1 MDFQDK
7 KVKIGIALIG
17 GVLVALFAYLEYK
30 PEPSLTKV
38 SPLGKMKH
46 IESSED
52 SQLAQLRKKQRNYK
66 REVSD
71 YSFSD
76 YLNNQIDQD
85 TYHPEQ
91 DTILLKGEKEI
102 HKDGTSRAI
111 VYKDESR
118 PVQTSYFKQTT
129 LSNTRDQNLQ
139 ETTEPAHHMNN
150 KKVTHSKYTTS
161 TNRHPPLINEVS
173 SEEVEA
179 KTVRRVGFASNS
191 IGEGRSVSA
200 HNDQV
205 SDDARMKPGLKVAIL
220 QTQKVKT
227 GDIILLRTIES
238 GSLNGK
244 TIPSNTIVEGNVRLS
259 KNRMDII
266 VEALQV
272 GESTTYCDLY
282 AYTLTGNQGLS
293 LNNEIN
299 YEIKNDATAAIVDE
313 MAQSVNVPYLGA
325 LTEAATR
332 KKIADPVVELRKGT
346 KMVLKQKS

>member
-17 GVLVALFAYLEYK
+17 GVLVALLAYLEYK
-30 PEPSLTKV
+30 PESSDTKMPQ
-38 SPLGKMKH
+38 SGKMKH
-46 IESSED
+46 IESNEN
-52 SQLAQLRKKQRNYK
+52 SQLEQLRKKQRNYK

-85 TYHPEQ
+85 TYQAKP
-91 DTILLKGEKEI
+91 DTIHIKGEENNNKRET
-102 HKDGTSRAI
+102 KAI
-111 VYKDESR
+111 VYKDDPQ
-118 PVQTSYFKQTT
+118 PVKMSYFKQST
-129 LSNTRDQNLQ
+129 LSNSSDQKELEN
-139 ETTEPAHHMNN
+139 TESAISS
-150 KKVTHSKYTTS
+150 KKTIEIHSKYITTNNLQS
-161 TNRHPPLINEVS
+161 PSIKGVS
-173 SEEVEA
+173 SAEA
-179 KTVRRVGFASNS
+179 ETKTVRRIGFTSNS
-191 IGEGRSVSA
+191 KGEGRSVSVQT
-200 HNDQV
+200 NEV
-205 SDDARMKPGLKVAIL
+205 RDDSRMKSGLKVAIL

-238 GSLNGK
+238 GRFKGK

-299 YEIKNDATAAIVDE
+299 YEIKNDATATIVDE
-313 MAQSVNVPYLGA
+313 VAQTVNVPYLGA
-325 LTEAATR
+325 LTQAATR
-332 KKIADPVVELRKGT
+332 KKISDPVVELRKGT

>member
-38 SPLGKMKH
+38 SPSGKIKH
-46 IESSED
+46 IESNED

-85 TYHPEQ
+85 TYSPHQ
-91 DTILLKGEKEI
+91 DTILLKGEENNNKRET
-102 HKDGTSRAI
+102 KAI
-111 VYKDESR
+111 VYKDEPR
-118 PVQTSYFKQTT
+118 PVKTSCFKQTT
-129 LSNTRDQNLQ
+129 LSNTSDQNLQ
-139 ETTEPAHHMNN
+139 ETTEPSHHMNN
-150 KKVTHSKYTTS
+150 KKVTHYKYTTT

-173 SEEVEA
+173 AEEVEA
-179 KTVRRVGFASNS
+179 KTVRRVGFTSNT

-205 SDDARMKPGLKVAIL
+205 SDDAQMKSGLKVAIL

-299 YEIKNDATAAIVDE
+299 YEIKNDATATIVDE
-313 MAQSVNVPYLGA
+313 VAQTVNVPYLGA
-325 LTEAATR
+325 LTQAATR
-332 KKIADPVVELRKGT
+332 KKISDPVVELRKGT

>member
-1 MDFQDK
+1 
-7 KVKIGIALIG
+7 
-17 GVLVALFAYLEYK
+17 
-30 PEPSLTKV
+30 
-38 SPLGKMKH
+38 
-46 IESSED
+46 
-52 SQLAQLRKKQRNYK
+52 
-66 REVSD
+66 
-71 YSFSD
+71 
-76 YLNNQIDQD
+76 
-85 TYHPEQ
+85 
-91 DTILLKGEKEI
+91 
-102 HKDGTSRAI
+102 
-111 VYKDESR
+111 
-118 PVQTSYFKQTT
+118 
-129 LSNTRDQNLQ
+129 
-139 ETTEPAHHMNN
+139 
-150 KKVTHSKYTTS
+150 
-161 TNRHPPLINEVS
+161 
-173 SEEVEA
+173 
-179 KTVRRVGFASNS
+179 
-191 IGEGRSVSA
+191 
-200 HNDQV
+200 
-205 SDDARMKPGLKVAIL
+205 MKPGLKVAIL

-346 KMVLKQKS
+346 KMVLKQ